1 MLRDE
6 IARQRRILDLDSAKQ
21 LRCSHHA
28 MFHFVP
34 VRIYTATHID
44 LVSVILFT
52 TATNLVRLRLP
63 LIHKI
68 REH

>member
-6 IARQRRILDLDSAKQ
+6 IMRQRCNIDLDSAKQ
-21 LRCSHHA
+21 LRYPHHA
-28 MFHFVP
+28 MIHLIP
-34 VRIYTATHID
+34 VCLYTATHID
-44 LVSVILFT
+44 VVSNDLFT
-52 TATNLVRLRLP
+52 TATNLVRVRSP